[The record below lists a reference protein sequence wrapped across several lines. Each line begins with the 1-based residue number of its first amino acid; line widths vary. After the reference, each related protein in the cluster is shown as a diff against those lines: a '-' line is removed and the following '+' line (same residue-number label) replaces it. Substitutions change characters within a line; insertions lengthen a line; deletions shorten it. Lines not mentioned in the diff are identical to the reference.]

1 MMNKKALLFL
11 MGSMFIQSMA
21 MEPQALTCDI
31 GFFNMEPVG
40 YLTPSE
46 KTVSISTKI
55 ISSENFDLKKCQSIT
70 QDHLQISLCAISTEA
85 QGVIRAEILLQDLKN
100 KENINGAYTILG
112 TNKVAGQDMIALAG
126 HDAVSPALIQRLGA
140 SGIEIQTQYQ
150 GDSLSL
156 DDANKL
162 AAQRGLIKTSEVA
175 VVQLLRC
182 K

>member
-1 MMNKKALLFL
+1 MNKKAVVFLLA
-11 MGSMFIQSMA
+11 SMFIQTMA
-21 MEPQALTCDI
+21 TESQGLKCEI
-31 GFFNMEPVG
+31 GFFNMEPSG
-40 YLTPSE
+40 YLAPAE

-55 ISSENFDLKKCQSIT
+55 VSDENFDLKNCQSIT
-70 QDHLQISLCAISTEA
+70 QGQLQISLCAISTEA
-85 QGVIRAEILLQDLKN
+85 QGVVRAELLLQDLKN
-100 KENINGAYTILG
+100 KENINSAYTILG
-112 TNKVAGQDMIALAG
+112 TSKIVGQDMIDLAG

-150 GDSLSL
+150 GDSLRM

-162 AAQRGLIKTSEVA
+162 AAQRGLIKTSEIA